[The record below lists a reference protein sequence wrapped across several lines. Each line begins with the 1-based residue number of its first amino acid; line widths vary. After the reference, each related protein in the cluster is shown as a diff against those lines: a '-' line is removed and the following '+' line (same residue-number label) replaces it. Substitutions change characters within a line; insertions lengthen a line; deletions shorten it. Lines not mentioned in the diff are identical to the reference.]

1 MMVYMLALIYK
12 AANSLGISDLLTVGR
27 VVNVLAL
34 FSTEL
39 LFYFGIKKLT
49 GKRTTAVKYLV
60 ISIIYPTMMFMA
72 SWVYTATFSMP
83 LIGGLVYLSACILKT
98 ESKVKIGIYS
108 SICGVIIAVGYFLR
122 PIVVIIGIAYFIC
135 LFIWTIR
142 DKKRFIKSTLT
153 TGFALIFFVSGFV
166 VCKSIDKHYYTG
178 SDRNFPLTHWIAMGL
193 VGNGKYNQRLV
204 NEAQGSNTTEEANER
219 AIRDIQK
226 TLDSYTFGDLMYHQ
240 YIKHGTI
247 WGDGTQLFDQR
258 IPGPTIANDIDNFT
272 WGYKNAYLNAYCQM
286 FWLAVQLMIFVYAVS
301 FIITKKNRRT
311 LGLAL
316 SILGAYGFYSI
327 WEVKPAYAT
336 PFIPL
341 FITLAVLGGESLQN
355 KIKIKKTSS
364 RIIVRAICTALIG
377 IKIIAFIVGGV
388 YSTQVNLDCSTPV
401 LCMTSTHN
409 EYLDNIAETRSEV
422 VQYFS
427 LNKPFNRFKIRVT
440 PTRHDITICEY
451 SVTLTNSKGE
461 ILAQSNVEDVQDIG
475 ITSHK
480 QYTTLLLDN
489 VYKPKGTE
497 IFKITING
505 IGDSDILGFGM
516 SKGDNID
523 TLPGDLIING
533 QKAKGDLWI
542 KVELAKDKP
551 FVTLPTYII
560 LCTFIILLDLVI
572 CTFTFFFIRKPK
584 KDKSK
589 K

>member
-1 MMVYMLALIYK
+1 
-12 AANSLGISDLLTVGR
+12 
-27 VVNVLAL
+27 
-34 FSTEL
+34 
-39 LFYFGIKKLT
+39 
-49 GKRTTAVKYLV
+49 
-60 ISIIYPTMMFMA
+60 
-72 SWVYTATFSMP
+72 
-83 LIGGLVYLSACILKT
+83 
-98 ESKVKIGIYS
+98 
-108 SICGVIIAVGYFLR
+108 
-122 PIVVIIGIAYFIC
+122 
-135 LFIWTIR
+135 
-142 DKKRFIKSTLT
+142 
-153 TGFALIFFVSGFV
+153 
-166 VCKSIDKHYYTG
+166 
-178 SDRNFPLTHWIAMGL
+178 
-193 VGNGKYNQRLV
+193 
-204 NEAQGSNTTEEANER
+204 
-219 AIRDIQK
+219 
-226 TLDSYTFGDLMYHQ
+226 
-240 YIKHGTI
+240 
-247 WGDGTQLFDQR
+247 
-258 IPGPTIANDIDNFT
+258 
-272 WGYKNAYLNAYCQM
+272 
-286 FWLAVQLMIFVYAVS
+286 
-301 FIITKKNRRT
+301 
-311 LGLAL
+311 
-316 SILGAYGFYSI
+316 
-327 WEVKPAYAT
+327 
-336 PFIPL
+336 
-341 FITLAVLGGESLQN
+341 
-355 KIKIKKTSS
+355 
-364 RIIVRAICTALIG
+364 
-377 IKIIAFIVGGV
+377 
-388 YSTQVNLDCSTPV
+388 
-401 LCMTSTHN
+401 MTSTHN
-409 EYLDNIAETRSEV
+409 EYLDIIAETRSEV